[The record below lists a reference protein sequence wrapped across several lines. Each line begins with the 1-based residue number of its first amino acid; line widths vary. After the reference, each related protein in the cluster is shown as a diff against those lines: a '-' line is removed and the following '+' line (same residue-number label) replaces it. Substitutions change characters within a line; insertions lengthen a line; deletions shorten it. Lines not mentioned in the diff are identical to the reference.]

1 LLKEGCGIRSISRIL
16 KISTNTVQ
24 NRILRT
30 SKQLQKPV
38 ICFGNSYEVDE
49 LCTFIGSKSNRYWVA
64 YALRKNDKA
73 VVDFRVGKR
82 TNKTLKPIIETLTIS
97 LAKTILKVIKFK
109 NVYLIFSVL
118 KVYFLLTVYNKEY
131 IQCRSKTLG

>member
-1 LLKEGCGIRSISRIL
+1 MKITILLKEGCGIRSISRIL

-49 LCTFIGSKSNRYWVA
+49 LCTFIGNKFNRYWVA
-64 YALRKNDKA
+64 YALRKEDNA
-73 VVDFRVGKR
+73 IVDFRVGKR

-97 LAKTILKVIKFK
+97 LAKTILKVIKIK
-109 NVYLIFSVL
+109 NVLM
-118 KVYFLLTVYNKEY
+118 
-131 IQCRSKTLG
+131 